1 MKIAVVGS
9 GISGLSAAYYL
20 SKKHHVD
27 LFEKEDHFGGHSH
40 TIDLMFGEKK
50 VSVDIGF
57 IVFNFQTYPNLIK
70 FFEENK
76 IDIEK
81 SNMSFSVSVDNS
93 NFEYEVVDNIDT
105 EFLKSKIKDCD
116 GISIRTAK
124 LSGDVIEAANNL
136 KIISRHGVGYDNIDL
151 EVSKKKDIT
160 LAITATANAV
170 AVAEHVMFMILNISK
185 RGSMYDDTVK
195 SGKFNERNKLPKTVE
210 LWNKNILIA
219 GFGRIG
225 QALIKRCL
233 GFEMNVFVFD
243 PFVPKEFIEKRGGTK
258 VDNLSEASKD
268 MDAMSLHI
276 PLNDETKNIIN
287 YELLKSMKKNCIII
301 NAARGGIVNE
311 VDLDRALNENL
322 IFGAGLDVFETE
334 PPAENNPLLKNKKVF
349 LSPHTAAFTEE
360 CMTRMGKETIQ
371 NIIDFFD
378 RKLQKSKIVNL

>member
-1 MKIAVVGS
+1 MKKILIIQPIHQEGIKLLQNNSEYEFEVVEN
-9 GISGLSAAYYL
+9 I
-20 SKKHHVD
+20 
-27 LFEKEDHFGGHSH
+27 E
-40 TIDLMFGEKK
+40 I
-50 VSVDIGF
+50 
-57 IVFNFQTYPNLIK
+57 NFLK
-70 FFEENK
+70 NK
-76 IDIEK
+76 IK
-81 SNMSFSVSVDNS
+81 N
-93 NFEYEVVDNIDT
+93 
-105 EFLKSKIKDCD
+105 CD
-116 GISIRTAK
+116 GVSIRTAK

-151 EVSKKKDIT
+151 KVSKQKNIT

-185 RGSMYDDTVK
+185 RGNMYDDTVK

-233 GFEMNVFVFD
+233 GFEMNVFVYD
-243 PFVPKEFIEKRGGTK
+243 PYVSKEFIEKEGGTK
-258 VDNLSEASKD
+258 VEDLSEASKD
-268 MDAMSLHI
+268 MDAISLHI
-276 PLNDETKNIIN
+276 PLNNETKNIVN

-311 VDLDRALNENL
+311 VDLDRALNEDL

-334 PPAENNPLLKNKKVF
+334 PPIENNPLLQNKKVF

-360 CMTRMGKETIQ
+360 CMTRRGKETVQ
-371 NIIDFFD
+371 NIFDFFD
-378 RKLQKSKIVNL
+378 GNLENSKKVKL

>member
-1 MKIAVVGS
+1 MKKILVIQPIHEE
-9 GISGLSAAYYL
+9 GI
-20 SKKHHVD
+20 
-27 LFEKEDHFGGHSH
+27 
-40 TIDLMFGEKK
+40 
-50 VSVDIGF
+50 
-57 IVFNFQTYPNLIK
+57 NLLK
-70 FFEENK
+70 
-76 IDIEK
+76 
-81 SNMSFSVSVDNS
+81 DNS
-93 NFEYEVVDNIDT
+93 DFEYEVVDNIDT

-243 PFVPKEFIEKRGGTK
+243 PFVSKEFIEKRGGTK
-258 VDNLSEASKD
+258 VDNLSETSKD
-268 MDAMSLHI
+268 MDAISLHI

-334 PPAENNPLLKNKKVF
+334 PPAENNPILKNKKVF

-371 NIIDFFD
+371 NIFDFFD
-378 RKLQKSKIVNL
+378 GNLENSKKVKL

>member
-1 MKIAVVGS
+1 MKKILVIQPIHEE
-9 GISGLSAAYYL
+9 GI
-20 SKKHHVD
+20 
-27 LFEKEDHFGGHSH
+27 
-40 TIDLMFGEKK
+40 
-50 VSVDIGF
+50 
-57 IVFNFQTYPNLIK
+57 NLLK
-70 FFEENK
+70 N
-76 IDIEK
+76 
-81 SNMSFSVSVDNS
+81 NS
-93 NFEYEVVDNIDT
+93 NFEYEVVDNVDT

-185 RGSMYDDTVK
+185 RGSLYDETVK

-243 PFVPKEFIEKRGGTK
+243 PFVSKEFIEKRGGTK
-258 VDNLSEASKD
+258 VDNLSETSKH

-371 NIIDFFD
+371 NIFDFFEGSLENSKKV
-378 RKLQKSKIVNL
+378 KL

>member
-1 MKIAVVGS
+1 MKKILVIQPIHEE
-9 GISGLSAAYYL
+9 GI
-20 SKKHHVD
+20 
-27 LFEKEDHFGGHSH
+27 
-40 TIDLMFGEKK
+40 
-50 VSVDIGF
+50 
-57 IVFNFQTYPNLIK
+57 NLLK
-70 FFEENK
+70 
-76 IDIEK
+76 
-81 SNMSFSVSVDNS
+81 DNS
-93 NFEYEVVDNIDT
+93 DFEYEIVDNIDT

-124 LSGDVIEAANNL
+124 LSGEVIEAANNL

-243 PFVPKEFIEKRGGTK
+243 PFVSKEFIEKRGGTK
-258 VDNLSEASKD
+258 VDNLSETSKD

-371 NIIDFFD
+371 NIFDFFD
-378 RKLQKSKIVNL
+378 GSLENSKKVKL

>member
-1 MKIAVVGS
+1 MKKILVIQPIHEEGINLLKNNS
-9 GISGLSAAYYL
+9 G
-20 SKKHHVD
+20 
-27 LFEKEDHFGGHSH
+27 
-40 TIDLMFGEKK
+40 
-50 VSVDIGF
+50 
-57 IVFNFQTYPNLIK
+57 
-70 FFEENK
+70 
-76 IDIEK
+76 
-81 SNMSFSVSVDNS
+81 
-93 NFEYEVVDNIDT
+93 FEYEVVDNIDT

-243 PFVPKEFIEKRGGTK
+243 PFVSKEFIEKRGGTK
-258 VDNLSEASKD
+258 VDNLSETSKD

-371 NIIDFFD
+371 NIFDFFD
-378 RKLQKSKIVNL
+378 GNLENSKKVKL

>member
-1 MKIAVVGS
+1 MKKILIIQPIHEE
-9 GISGLSAAYYL
+9 GI
-20 SKKHHVD
+20 
-27 LFEKEDHFGGHSH
+27 
-40 TIDLMFGEKK
+40 
-50 VSVDIGF
+50 
-57 IVFNFQTYPNLIK
+57 NLLK
-70 FFEENK
+70 
-76 IDIEK
+76 
-81 SNMSFSVSVDNS
+81 DNS

-185 RGSMYDDTVK
+185 RGSLYDETVK

-243 PFVPKEFIEKRGGTK
+243 PFVSKEFIEKRGGTK
-258 VDNLSEASKD
+258 VDNLSETSKD

-371 NIIDFFD
+371 NIFDFFD
-378 RKLQKSKIVNL
+378 GNLENSKKVKL

>member
-1 MKIAVVGS
+1 MKKILIIQPIHQEGIKLLQNNSEYEFEVVEN
-9 GISGLSAAYYL
+9 I
-20 SKKHHVD
+20 
-27 LFEKEDHFGGHSH
+27 E
-40 TIDLMFGEKK
+40 I
-50 VSVDIGF
+50 
-57 IVFNFQTYPNLIK
+57 NFLK
-70 FFEENK
+70 NK
-76 IDIEK
+76 IK
-81 SNMSFSVSVDNS
+81 N
-93 NFEYEVVDNIDT
+93 
-105 EFLKSKIKDCD
+105 CD
-116 GISIRTAK
+116 GVSIRTAK
-124 LSGDVIEAANNL
+124 LSGEVIEAANNL

-151 EVSKKKDIT
+151 KVSKQKNIT

-185 RGSMYDDTVK
+185 RGNMYDDTVK

-243 PFVPKEFIEKRGGTK
+243 PFVSKEFIEKRGGTK
-258 VDNLSEASKD
+258 VDNLSETSKD

-371 NIIDFFD
+371 NIFDFFD
-378 RKLQKSKIVNL
+378 GNLENSKKVKL

>member
-1 MKIAVVGS
+1 
-9 GISGLSAAYYL
+9 
-20 SKKHHVD
+20 
-27 LFEKEDHFGGHSH
+27 
-40 TIDLMFGEKK
+40 
-50 VSVDIGF
+50 
-57 IVFNFQTYPNLIK
+57 
-70 FFEENK
+70 
-76 IDIEK
+76 
-81 SNMSFSVSVDNS
+81 
-93 NFEYEVVDNIDT
+93 VDNIDT

-243 PFVPKEFIEKRGGTK
+243 PFVSKEFIEKRGGTK
-258 VDNLSEASKD
+258 VDNLSKTSKD

-371 NIIDFFD
+371 NIFDFFD
-378 RKLQKSKIVNL
+378 GNLENSKKVKL

>member
-1 MKIAVVGS
+1 MNMKKILIIQPIHEE
-9 GISGLSAAYYL
+9 GI
-20 SKKHHVD
+20 
-27 LFEKEDHFGGHSH
+27 
-40 TIDLMFGEKK
+40 
-50 VSVDIGF
+50 
-57 IVFNFQTYPNLIK
+57 NLLK
-70 FFEENK
+70 
-76 IDIEK
+76 
-81 SNMSFSVSVDNS
+81 DNS
-93 NFEYEVVDNIDT
+93 DFEYEVVDNIDT

-243 PFVPKEFIEKRGGTK
+243 PFVSKEFIEKRGGTK
-258 VDNLSEASKD
+258 VDNLSETSKD

-371 NIIDFFD
+371 NIFDFFD
-378 RKLQKSKIVNL
+378 GNLENSKKVKL

>member
-1 MKIAVVGS
+1 MKKILVIQPIHEE
-9 GISGLSAAYYL
+9 GI
-20 SKKHHVD
+20 
-27 LFEKEDHFGGHSH
+27 
-40 TIDLMFGEKK
+40 
-50 VSVDIGF
+50 
-57 IVFNFQTYPNLIK
+57 NLLK
-70 FFEENK
+70 
-76 IDIEK
+76 
-81 SNMSFSVSVDNS
+81 DNS
-93 NFEYEVVDNIDT
+93 DFEYEVVDNIDT

-243 PFVPKEFIEKRGGTK
+243 PFVSKEFIEKRGGTK
-258 VDNLSEASKD
+258 VDNLSKTSKD

-276 PLNDETKNIIN
+276 PLNDETKNIID
-287 YELLKSMKKNCIII
+287 YELLKSLKKNCIII

-371 NIIDFFD
+371 NIFDFFD
-378 RKLQKSKIVNL
+378 GNLENSKKVNL

>member
-1 MKIAVVGS
+1 MNMKKILVIQPIHEE
-9 GISGLSAAYYL
+9 GI
-20 SKKHHVD
+20 
-27 LFEKEDHFGGHSH
+27 
-40 TIDLMFGEKK
+40 
-50 VSVDIGF
+50 
-57 IVFNFQTYPNLIK
+57 NLLK
-70 FFEENK
+70 
-76 IDIEK
+76 
-81 SNMSFSVSVDNS
+81 DNS
-93 NFEYEVVDNIDT
+93 DFEYEVVDNIDT

-243 PFVPKEFIEKRGGTK
+243 PFVSKEFIEKRGGTK
-258 VDNLSEASKD
+258 VDNLSETSKD

-276 PLNDETKNIIN
+276 PLKDETKNIIN

-371 NIIDFFD
+371 NIFDFFD
-378 RKLQKSKIVNL
+378 GNLENSKKVKL

>member
-1 MKIAVVGS
+1 MKKILVIQPIHEEGINLLKNNS
-9 GISGLSAAYYL
+9 G
-20 SKKHHVD
+20 
-27 LFEKEDHFGGHSH
+27 
-40 TIDLMFGEKK
+40 
-50 VSVDIGF
+50 
-57 IVFNFQTYPNLIK
+57 
-70 FFEENK
+70 
-76 IDIEK
+76 
-81 SNMSFSVSVDNS
+81 
-93 NFEYEVVDNIDT
+93 FEYEVVDNIDT

-124 LSGDVIEAANNL
+124 LSGDIIEAANNL

-243 PFVPKEFIEKRGGTK
+243 PFVSKEFIEKRGGTK
-258 VDNLSEASKD
+258 VDNLSETSKD

-371 NIIDFFD
+371 NIFDFFD
-378 RKLQKSKIVNL
+378 GNLENSKKVKL